1 MPSHSGSRQAVTARS
16 CYHAQPFPVHQM
28 DRAGC
33 RARRHYAASATRRA
47 YTRIILGHA
56 AHHLSDRRLVRSVA
70 GTHVLGVSAYA
81 STVTSPPIACAM
93 RLYA

>member
-1 MPSHSGSRQAVTARS
+1 MTARS

-81 STVTSPPIACAM
+81 STVTSPPIACSM